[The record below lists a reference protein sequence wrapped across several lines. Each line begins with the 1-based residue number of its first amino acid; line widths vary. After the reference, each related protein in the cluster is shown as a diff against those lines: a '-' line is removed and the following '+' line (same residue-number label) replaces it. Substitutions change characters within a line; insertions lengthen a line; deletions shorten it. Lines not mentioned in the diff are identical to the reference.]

1 MCELGDDGALIIAE
15 LISHRLF
22 PNLTTLLL
30 DSASGSCFSP
40 LDNDISSIGLRA
52 LSVVLTT
59 TCVPKGLYVFS
70 VTGNALDADGVD
82 ALSTILRNNSKLQR
96 LWASCKGVCAT
107 QR

>member
-15 LISHRLF
+15 LISHWLF

-30 DSASGSCFSP
+30 DSVSDTRLSP
-40 LDNDISSIGLRA
+40 IDNDISGIGMRA

-70 VTGNALDADGVD
+70 VTGNTLDADGVD
-82 ALSTILRNNSKLQR
+82 ALSTILRNNNKLQR
-96 LWASCKGVCAT
+96 LWVSCNCVRAS